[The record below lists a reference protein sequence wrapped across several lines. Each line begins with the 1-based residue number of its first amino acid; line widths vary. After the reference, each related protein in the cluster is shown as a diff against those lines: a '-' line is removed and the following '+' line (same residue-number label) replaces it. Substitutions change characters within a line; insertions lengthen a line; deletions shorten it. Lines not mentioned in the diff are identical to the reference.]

1 MMNNIFNPFDWL
13 NAFQQDNKLE
23 KDTPEDEADL
33 PEDFD
38 NQEIEQDS
46 DEMAE

>member
-1 MMNNIFNPFDWL
+1 MNNIFNPFDWL
-13 NAFQQDNKLE
+13 NAFQQSNQPK
-23 KDTPEDEADL
+23 KDTPNDEVDL

-38 NQEIEQDS
+38 DQEIEQDS

>member
-1 MMNNIFNPFDWL
+1 MNNIFNPFDWL
-13 NAFQQDNKLE
+13 NAFQQPKQVQT
-23 KDTPEDEADL
+23 DTPDDEVDL